1 MFVCMCYGI
10 SDKSIRSAVQENGVG
25 NIRDLREHMEIG
37 SQCGKCIQMAQ
48 HIIDSTIID
57 ESMFKDVG

>member
-1 MFVCMCYGI
+1 MCYGI
-10 SDKSIRSAVQENGVG
+10 TDKTIRAAVEEKGVG
-25 NIRDLREHMEIG
+25 NLRDLREHMDIG
-37 SQCGKCIQMAQ
+37 SQCGKCIQMTQ

>member
-1 MFVCMCYGI
+1 MCYGI
-10 SDKSIRSAVQENGVG
+10 SDKTIRAAVQENGVG
-25 NIRDLREHMEIG
+25 NLRDLREHMEIG

-48 HIIDSTIID
+48 NIIDSTIID

>member
-10 SDKSIRSAVQENGVG
+10 SDKTIRAAVQENGVG
-25 NIRDLREHMEIG
+25 NLRDLREHMEIG

-48 HIIDSTIID
+48 NIIDSTIID